1 MSLMM
6 GVSSTRG
13 TGHSHFRLPFSPE
26 NEWVFQVTGLHE
38 GWVDK
43 RDLFVLYHPWE
54 VSQSGHSGMVSR
66 EIQIPDDW
74 EGQVRLHFYMTD
86 DYHGQHPKL
95 DSDNWLGQLSLIGH
109 RFKQV
114 LVDDEVIWEND
125 VADPEGVSVPSRF
138 SVLLPE
144 RFKAGSLV
152 RIGFRLIDKVGSSQR
167 LSDDYRHIGATNG
180 IEDSEAW
187 KFMTHVY
194 IGDVTLTPEFVE
206 EVEPNEPPSA
216 RLARQ
221 IHEKGWPLKPYGQG
235 VTFPVPLKWEGSDDA
250 PSMSCAIRCGVPLPS
265 GMVREISQIVL
276 LDSTGQQLP
285 LQIRPMNHWQDGSL
299 RWVELDTIAMTKD
312 AGAEGQLQLDIDDG
326 KSQPFLPQYPVSV
339 LSEDNN
345 TFTLATGA
353 MQITVGGADGLL
365 LNRMVN
371 GDAVLTDL
379 TGEIEI
385 DGKVYTTIV
394 DSAKVL
400 ADGPI
405 RGEVELSGKMKIRNI
420 SFVRN
425 SAIRF
430 RRNSLLASETKANET
445 NDDEIG
451 RFVFRLSAL
460 AGQPYVRMTWRI
472 FNDQAETLRIS
483 RFELL
488 GQCLMV
494 GKSISRWGGE
504 TKIAGD
510 NVLIQQ
516 LTEEKFNVIDGT
528 GNTID
533 TGESVPGWLGVTDGQ
548 RTLVI
553 LVRHFRQQFPKALEI
568 KQGRLR
574 IALFEASEER
584 PHYLPTEGEAK
595 RHELWLGLWNQS
607 LSEKE
612 MAQAARF
619 FSRPGRLFN
628 AEYFCASGGLGYAA
642 LHNAQQFGD
651 LDDYMKSA
659 YGDIDAKRFYLFD
672 IRHWGDQIYNKD
684 DDFWCNGYY
693 DRQQGFS
700 SEYLMTGDTRWFDRL
715 EATVRHIMD
724 IDVCHASADHPDWI
738 GSIHSYNGANHTT
751 AGPWNAMQRTKGTL
765 AYWRY
770 TGDIDAKAAAL
781 GVADSAIRANR
792 GIGATSV
799 RDHAGVLYCLMAAYD
814 ETYDAKYLEAAKR
827 VAHDAIGRIIPGR
840 GCYSEVHGN
849 ISYRGNVPWM
859 VAQLTEPLY
868 EYYRHSGDIDVA
880 IAVVGLAESIL
891 TENCSRTVLGDV
903 YGYSHNPHFKKTSG
917 YHVLIAPA
925 ILYAYELT
933 GDIRFLEHARA
944 MYNQTIREKSVN
956 AINNCYWN
964 TPTLLYYLKRFGLT
978 TEECQ

>member
-1 MSLMM
+1 MAMSFMM
-6 GVSSTRG
+6 GVLSARG
-13 TGHSHFRLPFSPE
+13 AEHSHFRLPFSPG
-26 NEWVFQVTGLHE
+26 NEWVFQGIGLHE
-38 GWVDK
+38 GWVDR

-74 EGQVRLHFYMTD
+74 KGRARLHFYMTD
-86 DYHGQHPKL
+86 DYHGQHPEL
-95 DSDNWLGQLSLIGH
+95 DSDNWLGQISLIGH

-114 LVDDEVIWEND
+114 FVDDEVIWETD
-125 VADPEGVSVPSRF
+125 VADPEGISVPSRF

-144 RFKAGSLV
+144 RVKSGSRV

-167 LSDDYRHIGATNG
+167 LSDDYRHIGATDG
-180 IEDSEAW
+180 IEESEAW

-206 EVEPNEPPSA
+206 EVESSKLVGRISKFDKEVSKSEFRPTFE
-216 RLARQ
+216 
-221 IHEKGWPLKPYGQG
+221 PYGQE
-235 VTFPVPLKWEGSDDA
+235 VTFPVSLTWEGSDDA
-250 PSMSCAIRCGVPLPS
+250 PSMSCAIRCGVPLPP
-265 GMVREISQIVL
+265 GMVCESSQIIL
-276 LDSTGQQLP
+276 RDNAGQQLP
-285 LQIRPMNHWQDGSL
+285 LQIRPMNHWPDGSL

-326 KSQPFLPQYPVSV
+326 KSQPPLPQHPVSV
-339 LSEDNN
+339 LSEGNN
-345 TFTLATGA
+345 TFTLSTGA
-353 MQITVGGADGLL
+353 MQITVGGIDGRLL
-365 LNRMVN
+365 SRMVN

-385 DGKVYTTIV
+385 DGKVYTTIT

-400 ADGPI
+400 ANGPI
-405 RGEVELSGKMKIRNI
+405 RGEVESSGKMK
-420 SFVRN
+420 SVG
-425 SAIRF
+425 
-430 RRNSLLASETKANET
+430 
-445 NDDEIG
+445 DEIG

-494 GKSISRWGGE
+494 GKSISRWEGDG
-504 TKIAGD
+504 KIAGD

-516 LTEEKFNVIDGT
+516 LTEERFNVIDGT
-528 GNTID
+528 GNTVD

-548 RTLVI
+548 RTLVVS
-553 LVRHFRQQFPKALEI
+553 VRHFRQQFPKALEM

-584 PHYLPTEGEAK
+584 PRYLPTEGEAK

-607 LSEKE
+607 LSTEE

-628 AEYFCASGGLGYAA
+628 AEYFCATGGLGYAA
-642 LHNAQQFGD
+642 VHNAQQFAD
-651 LDDYMKSA
+651 LDEYMKSA
-659 YGDIDAKRFYLFD
+659 YGDIDEKRFYLFD
-672 IRHWGDQIYNKD
+672 IRNWGDQIYNKD

-700 SEYLMTGDTRWFDRL
+700 SEYLMTGDARWFDRL

-724 IDVCHASADHPDWI
+724 IDVCHASADHPDWV

-751 AGPWNAMQRTKGTL
+751 AGPWKAMQRTKGTL

-770 TGDIDAKAAAL
+770 TGDIDAKTAAL
-781 GVADSAIRANR
+781 GVADSVIRANR

-814 ETYDAKYLEAAKR
+814 ETYDAKYLEAARR

-859 VAQLTEPLY
+859 VAQLAEPLY
-868 EYYRHSGDIDVA
+868 EYYRHSGDIDAA

-891 TENCSRTVLGDV
+891 MENCSRTVLGDV

-917 YHVLIAPA
+917 YHILIAPA

-933 GDIRFLEHARA
+933 GDKWFLEHARA
-944 MYNQTIREKSVN
+944 MYTQTIREKSVN

-964 TPTLLYYLKRFGLT
+964 APTLLYYLKRFGLT
-978 TEECQ
+978 TEKYQ